1 MAYEQALRYP
11 PSNIDPGDDCIP
23 VTKSDT
29 LNVFGATA
37 KPDVVA
43 NGGWAGPYPCG
54 RALVLGTGGTITI
67 TTSTGFKRSVTLPA
81 GYNPLRVHQ
90 VWNTGAATD
99 ISVIPE

>member
-11 PSNIDPGDDCIP
+11 PS
-23 VTKSDT
+23 
-29 LNVFGATA
+29 
-37 KPDVVA
+37 
-43 NGGWAGPYPCG
+43 
-54 RALVLGTGGTITI
+54 
-67 TTSTGFKRSVTLPA
+67 KRSVTLPA